1 VENTRQLSETLMKVA
16 VEWGGRVVGV
26 LVALFLA
33 WVIGGWLRRV
43 LLRSLDR
50 RGIDATLSRFFANI
64 VRYAVIAGATI
75 GCLGAFGIQTASF
88 AALIAALGLAI
99 GLAFQGTL
107 SNFAAGAMLLI
118 FRPFRV
124 GDFIRAA
131 GEFGTVEE
139 LELFTTELKTPDNR
153 RLIIPNGRI
162 FGDVIENFSH
172 HETRRVEVPV
182 GVAYGAD
189 LDKTRDILVAAL
201 RQVPGVLEDPEPMAF
216 LSDLGDSSVNWKLR
230 VWAKSTD
237 FWDVHQA
244 VVRTAKQALD
254 AAHISIPFPQMDVHL
269 ER

>member
-1 VENTRQLSETLMKVA
+1 MQNLEQLSEALMQAA
-16 VEWGGRVVGV
+16 VQWGGRVVGV

-33 WVIGGWLRRV
+33 WIVGGWLRRI
-43 LLRSLDR
+43 LLKSLQR
-50 RGIDATLSRFFANI
+50 RDFDATLTRFFANV

-88 AALIAALGLAI
+88 AALLGALGLAI

-107 SNFAAGAMLLI
+107 SNFSSGAMLLI

-131 GEFGTVEE
+131 GEFGTVVE

-153 RLIIPNGRI
+153 RLVVPNSKI

-172 HETRRVEVPV
+172 HETRRIEIPV
-182 GVAYGAD
+182 GVAYAAD
-189 LDKTRDILVAAL
+189 IDETREVLVAAL
-201 RQVPGVLEDPEPMAF
+201 KQVPGVLEDPEPMAF

-230 VWAKSTD
+230 VWTKSAD
-237 FWDVHQA
+237 YWDVHQA
-244 VVRTAKQALD
+244 VVRTAKQTLD
-254 AAHISIPFPQMDVHL
+254 GAHISIPYPQMDVHL